1 MYKLPKP
8 KQVRFFTK
16 DPEILWKKIY
26 CPICGEPTGEKSRC
40 YENPPEEIP
49 SSKRKLVHKKLGIL
63 PIYSKSCIYRQDNMW
78 EAHFNYPASNILLK
92 KLKTIK
98 GIERIVAV
106 KSHVFQVSIGTLFN
120 ELEVKQQIN
129 STYKV
134 FIKELQSIE
143 SNLYGTTVDH
153 NTKLYTGILL
163 PNGKEWKQTSFGSKE
178 EAEKQN
184 VIIENL
190 LENLPES
197 KGILSDELEN
207 GPRGPYTNE
216 KENNHG
222 NEI

>member
-1 MYKLPKP
+1 
-8 KQVRFFTK
+8 V
-16 DPEILWKKIY
+16 
-26 CPICGEPTGEKSRC
+26 
-40 YENPPEEIP
+40 
-49 SSKRKLVHKKLGIL
+49 
-63 PIYSKSCIYRQDNMW
+63 
-78 EAHFNYPASNILLK
+78 NILLK

-143 SNLYGTTVDH
+143 SNLYGTTTDH